1 MPGAKCAKDALRITG
16 DMNSSEKSRKIAMR
30 DHLKIACSLVV
41 LVVGN
46 VDASQ
51 AGNDYR
57 CTIERFSQAQG
68 DSGST
73 YKILSENFVGKQF
86 TVDRMSGITVGALKN
101 STDSQP
107 TVIDRGN
114 GENSFKVVSML
125 CADQGMPGTAV
136 TALNVMEFVEG
147 NRKPFNFMINDGVFF
162 GTCEP
167 F

>member
-1 MPGAKCAKDALRITG
+1 MRLTKKHRMTGQMVSALLLIIF
-16 DMNSSEKSRKIAMR
+16 SI
-30 DHLKIACSLVV
+30 
-41 LVVGN
+41 GN
-46 VDASQ
+46 VNASQ
-51 AGNDYR
+51 ASDDYR

-68 DSGST
+68 DVGPS
-73 YKILSENFVGKQF
+73 YKMLKESFVGKQF
-86 TVDRMSGITVGALKN
+86 TVDRASGITVGALKN
-101 STDSQP
+101 STNSKP

-114 GENSFKVVSML
+114 RENSFKVVSML
-125 CADQGMPGTAV
+125 GADQGMPGTTV

>member
-1 MPGAKCAKDALRITG
+1 M
-16 DMNSSEKSRKIAMR
+16 M
-30 DHLKIACSLVV
+30 
-41 LVVGN
+41 GN
-46 VDASQ
+46 VNASQ
-51 AGNDYR
+51 TGNDYR

-68 DSGST
+68 DSGPT
-73 YKILSENFVGKQF
+73 FKLLSEGFVGKQF

-107 TVIDRGN
+107 TVIDRGDR
-114 GENSFKVVSML
+114 ENSFKVVSML
-125 CADQGMPGTAV
+125 SADRGMPGTTV

-147 NRKPFNFMINDGVFF
+147 SRKPFNFMINDGVFF

>member
-1 MPGAKCAKDALRITG
+1 
-16 DMNSSEKSRKIAMR
+16 MR
-30 DHLKIACSLVV
+30 HHLKIACSLLV
-41 LVVGN
+41 LMMGN
-46 VDASQ
+46 VNASQ
-51 AGNDYR
+51 TGNDYR

-68 DSGST
+68 DSGPT
-73 YKILSENFVGKQF
+73 FKLLSEGFVGKQF

-107 TVIDRGN
+107 TVIDRGDR
-114 GENSFKVVSML
+114 ENSFKVVSML
-125 CADQGMPGTAV
+125 SADRGMPGTTV

-147 NRKPFNFMINDGVFF
+147 SRKPFNFMINDGVFF